1 MLSIIVPAYNAERTL
16 KKSIENLLGKE
27 SLEIIIVENGSTDS
41 TTAVAEEI
49 ATSST
54 NVHVIHSKKGVSN
67 ARNLGIDYAN
77 GDYIAFLDAD
87 DNYEDEALLKLYEK
101 AKNNELDIV
110 MGAYS
115 RDYLNT
121 NEEYFYLNNEENFE
135 EENKVSFI
143 KDTLIPEKGVG
154 FVWGKIIRTSLL
166 KSNKLY
172 FNAELS
178 FAEDAEMMFRV
189 AMHAKKINYTPVIL
203 YHYWFNPSSAV
214 RKYKPDLDKLYLKSM
229 EAILEDM
236 RETDTTDQFKNEFS
250 TFVNNHLLIIAV
262 NYSFSPYNGKS
273 YSENKKAFKEL
284 CKNDVFNDALKHPN
298 YRSLSMTR
306 AIPLFFAKHHMYF
319 LLNLVVL
326 FRHKQFKK
334 RSEVND

>member
-27 SLEIIIVENGSTDS
+27 SLEIIIVENGSTDA

-49 ATSST
+49 ATNST

-67 ARNLGIDYAN
+67 ARNLGIDYAS
-77 GDYIAFLDAD
+77 GDYLTFLDAD
-87 DNYEDEALLKLYEK
+87 DYLEVEELLKLYEK
-101 AKNNELDIV
+101 AKKDNLDIL

-115 RDYLNT
+115 RDYFNT
-121 NEEYFYLNNEENFE
+121 KEEYFYLDHEKNYNE
-135 EENKVSFI
+135 KTKLSFI
-143 KDTLIPEKGVG
+143 KDILIPEKGVG
-154 FVWGKIIRTSLL
+154 YSCMKIIRTHLL
-166 KSNKLY
+166 TDNKIY
-172 FNAELS
+172 FNNELS
-178 FAEDAEMMFRV
+178 HAEDAEMMFRV
-189 AMHAKKINYTPVIL
+189 AMHANKIHYAPVIF
-203 YHYWFNPSSAV
+203 YHYIFNPNSAV

-334 RSEVND
+334 RSEVSN

>member
-1 MLSIIVPAYNAERTL
+1 MLSIIVPAYNAEKTL
-16 KKSIENLLGKE
+16 RKSIENLLGKDI
-27 SLEIIIVENGSTDS
+27 LEIIIVENGSTDA

-87 DNYEDEALLKLYEK
+87 DNYEVKALLKLYNQ
-101 AKNNELDIV
+101 AKNNELDIL

-121 NEEYFYLNNEENFE
+121 KEEYYYLNIEESYDE
-135 EENKVSFI
+135 KTKISFI
-143 KDTLIPEKGVG
+143 KDALIPEKGVG

-166 KSNKLY
+166 KDNKLY

-189 AMHAKKINYTPVIL
+189 AMHANKIHYTPVIL
-203 YHYWFNPSSAV
+203 YHYWFNPNSAV
-214 RKYKPDLDKLYLKSM
+214 RKYKSNLDKLYLKAM
-229 EAILEDM
+229 ETISEDM
-236 RETDTTDQFKNEFS
+236 RETGTTNQFKNEFS

-273 YSENKKAFKEL
+273 YSENKIAFKEL
-284 CKNDVFNDALKHPN
+284 CKNDVFSDALKHPN

-334 RSEVND
+334 RNEVKD